1 MDPYKDSPLVSFIQE
16 NQEKLYCIA
25 YAHVKNRDDA
35 LDLVHTSIVK
45 ALQKQHTLRNQEC
58 VRTWFYRILVNECIT
73 HFRKKSKLIYLADLS
88 DDLLPSLEERREQ
101 DTYLDLYSAID
112 QLPSHLKTIIILRY
126 FEDLKLSTIAEITS
140 TNLSTTKSRLYKALE
155 LLKLDLGGIEDSRS
169 FSV

>member
-1 MDPYKDSPLVSFIQE
+1 MDTNKDSPLVSFIQE
-16 NQEKLYCIA
+16 NQEKLYRIA

-58 VRTWFYRILVNECIT
+58 VRTWFYRILVNECMT
-73 HFRKKSKLIYLADLS
+73 HFRKKSRLIYLAELGDE
-88 DDLLPSLEERREQ
+88 LLPSTQQRPEQ
-101 DTYLDLYSAID
+101 ETYLDLYSAID
-112 QLPSHLKTIIILRY
+112 QLPSQLKTIIILRY

-140 TNLSTTKSRLYKALE
+140 TNLNTTKSRLYKALK
-155 LLKLDLGGIEDSRS
+155 LLKLDLGGIEDGRS